1 MRLMS
6 FHGETMREAMA
17 VVRRTLGD
25 DAIIVTTRKE
35 AGGVRITA
43 AVDNPVAEP
52 APPQAPETPSGETA
66 TTIVPA
72 VRAALA
78 HHGVQDV
85 MADDL
90 LATVHDTAAGRQS
103 SSPATALAAALDACL
118 RFEPVGE
125 RTEGP
130 LMLVGAPGVGKTVT
144 VAKLAAQARF
154 DGRPVRV
161 VTTDTVKSGGVSQL
175 EALTDALRVGLRTA
189 ADPVELAAA
198 VAGAAG
204 GELIVID
211 SAGVNPFV
219 AEELMQLAR
228 FLEAARA
235 EPVFVLAAGAD
246 IVDAAEVATAFA
258 ELGCRRTI
266 VTRLDIARRLGSVL
280 GAARIAA
287 LALAEASMAPT
298 IGSGL
303 EPLSPAVVAR
313 LLLQPAENAAA
324 DLIWD

>member
-6 FHGETMREAMA
+6 FHAETMHEAMA
-17 VVRRTLGD
+17 VVRRSLGD

-52 APPQAPETPSGETA
+52 EPPQTPETPCGEAA
-66 TTIVPA
+66 TNVVPA

-78 HHGVQDV
+78 RHGVQDV
-85 MADDL
+85 MVDDL
-90 LATVHDTAAGRQS
+90 LATVHDTAAGRLS
-103 SSPATALAAALDACL
+103 ASPATALAAALDACL

-125 RTEGP
+125 RTERP
-130 LMLVGAPGVGKTVT
+130 LMLVGAPGAGKTIT

-154 DGRPVRV
+154 DGRAVRV
-161 VTTDTVKSGGVSQL
+161 ITTDTVKSGGASQL
-175 EALTDALRVGLRTA
+175 EALADALRVGLRTA

-198 VAGAAG
+198 VAGAAD
-204 GELIVID
+204 GELTVID

-219 AEELMQLAR
+219 AEELTQLAR

-246 IVDAAEVATAFA
+246 IVDAAEAATAFA
-258 ELGCRRTI
+258 GLGCRRTI

-287 LALAEASMAPT
+287 LALAEASTAPT

-313 LLLQPAENAAA
+313 LLLHPAENAAA